1 MDKIF
6 STRLDE
12 GVVVELERITRR
24 LGVTKKS
31 FLENAIKAHVQRLSA
46 EDEADVWTETSGAW
60 RRRESPQRSVSAIRT
75 VMRKNFNRRHR

>member
-12 GVVVELERITRR
+12 GVVVELERMTRK

-31 FLENAIKAHVQRLSA
+31 FIENAIKAHVQKLSSG
-46 EDEADVWTETSGAW
+46 DETDVWTETNGAW
-60 RRRESPQRSVSAIRT
+60 KRRESPQQTASSARAA
-75 VMRKNFNRRHR
+75 MRKNFNRHRR